1 MMALSEKLNRFW
13 EEKKLAELTAE
24 EWESLCDGCAKC
36 CLHKI
41 EDIDS
46 GEVYYTNVACRLL
59 DLNTCRC
66 SDYANRSRLVP
77 DCLRLSADQ
86 VGQLSWL
93 PESCAYR
100 RVAEGRPLA
109 WWHPLVS
116 GDSATVRQVGVAVC
130 GKVVA
135 EEEVDLDDLE
145 DMVVDWFD

>member
-1 MMALSEKLNRFW
+1 MALSEKLNRFW

-77 DCLRLSADQ
+77 DCLRLSADL

-116 GDSATVRQVGVAVC
+116 GNPATVRQVGVAVC

-135 EEEVDLDDLE
+135 EGEVDLDDLE

>member
-1 MMALSEKLNRFW
+1 MVALSDQLNRFW

-41 EDIDS
+41 EDVDS

-77 DCLRLSADQ
+77 DCLRLSADL

-100 RVAEGRPLA
+100 RVAESRPLA

-116 GDSATVRQVGVAVC
+116 GNPATVRQVGVAVC

-135 EEEVDLDDLE
+135 EGEVDLDDLE